1 MKRESFLFTF
11 LSNTRFF
18 WQELNRFMNLV
29 SIKLFRLFKLVV
41 MYVEHY
47 VEYSRV
53 LCGIYPT
60 NSHLL
65 IDTTLCAC
73 FVPCRGVSTFL
84 PPIRPLLTL
93 YPVMCPKTAPFSY
106 HVAYPVLYCQETYP
120 NMLGI

>member
-41 MYVEHY
+41 MYIEHY

-53 LCGIYPT
+53 LCGI
-60 NSHLL
+60 
-65 IDTTLCAC
+65 
-73 FVPCRGVSTFL
+73 CR
-84 PPIRPLLTL
+84 
-93 YPVMCPKTAPFSY
+93 
-106 HVAYPVLYCQETYP
+106 
-120 NMLGI
+120 